1 MSKDKLILKDG
12 TTIELESGSS
22 LDAIKAA
29 TENRETMLKQWE
41 MLTPEN
47 LKEVK
52 VQNGD
57 GLTIGIYKELVLLS
71 ETSVVASDGSVLT
84 TYSLREKTDTER
96 RLEALEAGQEIQFVP
111 PLYHMNSL
119 PPQGRQKLTKVVL
132 IQAYGQNT
140 ALRLSAGIQ
149 LGTATRMRIRP
160 PAE

>member
-1 MSKDKLILKDG
+1 MSKDKLILKNG

-22 LDAIKAA
+22 IDAIKVAA
-29 TENRETMLKQWE
+29 ENRETMLGQWE

-57 GLTIGIYKELVLLS
+57 GLTIGIYQELVLLS

-96 RLEALEAGQEIQFVP
+96 RLEALEAGQEIQNGAISDLGSV
-111 PLYHMNSL
+111 
-119 PPQGRQKLTKVVL
+119 T
-132 IQAYGQNT
+132 
-140 ALRLSAGIQ
+140 SAI
-149 LGTATRMRIRP
+149 
-160 PAE
+160 AEQIGGEE

>member
-52 VQNGD
+52 AQNGD

-84 TYSLREKTDTER
+84 TYHLREKTDTER
-96 RLEALEAGQEIQFVP
+96 RLEALEAGQEIQNGAISDLGSV
-111 PLYHMNSL
+111 
-119 PPQGRQKLTKVVL
+119 T
-132 IQAYGQNT
+132 
-140 ALRLSAGIQ
+140 SAI
-149 LGTATRMRIRP
+149 
-160 PAE
+160 AEQIGGEE

>member
-52 VQNGD
+52 IQNGD

-96 RLEALEAGQEIQFVP
+96 RLEALEEGQEIQNGAISDLGSV
-111 PLYHMNSL
+111 
-119 PPQGRQKLTKVVL
+119 T
-132 IQAYGQNT
+132 
-140 ALRLSAGIQ
+140 SAI
-149 LGTATRMRIRP
+149 
-160 PAE
+160 AEQIGGEE

>member
-22 LDAIKAA
+22 LDAIKVAA
-29 TENRETMLKQWE
+29 ENRETMLEQWE

-96 RLEALEAGQEIQFVP
+96 RLEALEEGQEIQNGAISDLGSV
-111 PLYHMNSL
+111 
-119 PPQGRQKLTKVVL
+119 T
-132 IQAYGQNT
+132 
-140 ALRLSAGIQ
+140 SAI
-149 LGTATRMRIRP
+149 
-160 PAE
+160 AEQIGGAE

>member
-29 TENRETMLKQWE
+29 TENRETMLEQWE

-47 LKEVK
+47 LREVK

-57 GLTIGIYKELVLLS
+57 GLTIGIYKGLMLLS

-84 TYSLREKTDTER
+84 TYSLREKTDTEK
-96 RLEALEAGQEIQFVP
+96 RLEALEAGQEIQNGAISDLGSV
-111 PLYHMNSL
+111 
-119 PPQGRQKLTKVVL
+119 T
-132 IQAYGQNT
+132 
-140 ALRLSAGIQ
+140 SAI
-149 LGTATRMRIRP
+149 
-160 PAE
+160 AEQIGGGE

>member
-52 VQNGD
+52 AQNGD

-96 RLEALEAGQEIQFVP
+96 RLEALEAGQEIQNGAISDLGSV
-111 PLYHMNSL
+111 
-119 PPQGRQKLTKVVL
+119 T
-132 IQAYGQNT
+132 
-140 ALRLSAGIQ
+140 SAI
-149 LGTATRMRIRP
+149 
-160 PAE
+160 AEQIGGGE

>member
-29 TENRETMLKQWE
+29 TENRKTMLEQWE

-57 GLTIGIYKELVLLS
+57 GLTIGIYQELVLLS
-71 ETSVVASDGSVLT
+71 ETSVVTSDGSVLT
-84 TYSLREKTDTER
+84 TYHLREKTDTER
-96 RLEALEAGQEIQFVP
+96 RLEALEAGQEIQNGAISDLGSV
-111 PLYHMNSL
+111 
-119 PPQGRQKLTKVVL
+119 T
-132 IQAYGQNT
+132 
-140 ALRLSAGIQ
+140 SAI
-149 LGTATRMRIRP
+149 
-160 PAE
+160 AEQIGGEE

>member
-47 LKEVK
+47 LKDVK
-52 VQNGD
+52 AQNGD

-96 RLEALEAGQEIQFVP
+96 RLEALEAGQEIQNGAISDLGSV
-111 PLYHMNSL
+111 
-119 PPQGRQKLTKVVL
+119 T
-132 IQAYGQNT
+132 
-140 ALRLSAGIQ
+140 SAI
-149 LGTATRMRIRP
+149 
-160 PAE
+160 AEQIGGGE

>member
-52 VQNGD
+52 AQNGD

-84 TYSLREKTDTER
+84 TYSLRKKTDTER
-96 RLEALEAGQEIQFVP
+96 RLEALEAGQEIQNGAISDLGSV
-111 PLYHMNSL
+111 
-119 PPQGRQKLTKVVL
+119 T
-132 IQAYGQNT
+132 
-140 ALRLSAGIQ
+140 SAI
-149 LGTATRMRIRP
+149 
-160 PAE
+160 AEQIGGGE

>member
-29 TENRETMLKQWE
+29 TENRETMLEQWE

-96 RLEALEAGQEIQFVP
+96 RLEALEAGQEIQNGAISDLGSV
-111 PLYHMNSL
+111 
-119 PPQGRQKLTKVVL
+119 T
-132 IQAYGQNT
+132 
-140 ALRLSAGIQ
+140 SAI
-149 LGTATRMRIRP
+149 
-160 PAE
+160 AEQIGGGE

>member
-84 TYSLREKTDTER
+84 TYSLRKKTDTER
-96 RLEALEAGQEIQFVP
+96 RLEALEAGQEIQNGAISDLGSV
-111 PLYHMNSL
+111 
-119 PPQGRQKLTKVVL
+119 T
-132 IQAYGQNT
+132 
-140 ALRLSAGIQ
+140 SAI
-149 LGTATRMRIRP
+149 
-160 PAE
+160 AEQIGGEE

>member
-96 RLEALEAGQEIQFVP
+96 RLEALEAGQEIQ
-111 PLYHMNSL
+111 NGAISD
-119 PPQGRQKLTKVVL
+119 
-132 IQAYGQNT
+132 
-140 ALRLSAGIQ
+140 
-149 LGTATRMRIRP
+149 LGTVTSAI
-160 PAE
+160 AEQIGGGE

>member
-96 RLEALEAGQEIQFVP
+96 RLEALAAGQEIQNGAISDLGSV
-111 PLYHMNSL
+111 
-119 PPQGRQKLTKVVL
+119 T
-132 IQAYGQNT
+132 
-140 ALRLSAGIQ
+140 SAI
-149 LGTATRMRIRP
+149 
-160 PAE
+160 AEQIGGEE